1 MRKTASTSMN
11 RPTVAGARR
20 RNNQRG
26 RGARRICQ
34 KPSGSRAPARAP
46 GRREWEIVRVT
57 GTAQREAWMTRTSPP
72 VEEVRADLWSVPVPI
87 PDSPL
92 RYTLNYLI
100 AAEGGLVIVDPGW
113 DTDAG
118 WNALAE
124 GLKAA
129 GASSADVTGIV
140 VTHIHPDHHGLS
152 ARLRAAS
159 GAWVAMHPA
168 ERE

>member
-11 RPTVAGARR
+11 LPTVAGARR

-34 KPSGSRAPARAP
+34 KPSGSRTPARA
-46 GRREWEIVRVT
+46 RR
-57 GTAQREAWMTRTSPP
+57 
-72 VEEVRADLWSVPVPI
+72 
-87 PDSPL
+87 
-92 RYTLNYLI
+92 
-100 AAEGGLVIVDPGW
+100 LVHIDPGW

-159 GAWVAMHPA
+159 GAWVAM
-168 ERE
+168 